1 MELVTVKYS
10 GSRGYRDRTAYAND
24 WQPGDVKA
32 IPKDAAQQLRRFAE
46 FEVVKAKPTKEQEA
60 EAVLSQK
67 AAAKKQEDE
76 HNETEG
82 MLLAVQSWDK
92 NQLEAYARK
101 YDTELDKRRSV
112 SSLRLDV
119 ANLVERFGVR

>member
-1 MELVTVKYS
+1 MELVTVKFS
-10 GSRGYRDRTAYAND
+10 GSRAYRDRTAYANV

-32 IPKDAAQQLRRFAE
+32 IPQDAAQQLKRFAE
-46 FEVVKAKPTKEQEA
+46 FKVVGQKPTKEQEA
-60 EAVLSQK
+60 EAALSQK
-67 AAAKKQEDE
+67 AVTQKQEDE

-82 MLLAVQSWDK
+82 MLLAVEAWDK